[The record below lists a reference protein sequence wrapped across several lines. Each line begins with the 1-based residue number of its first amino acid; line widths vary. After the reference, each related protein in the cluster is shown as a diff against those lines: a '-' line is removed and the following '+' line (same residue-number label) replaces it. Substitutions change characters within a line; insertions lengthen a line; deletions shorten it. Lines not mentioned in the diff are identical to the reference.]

1 MDYFFKEMFLVC
13 LYMVCK
19 VEEYNLFVDRFVE
32 ILLVDCREK
41 IKDFILVYELFFM

>member
-1 MDYFFKEMFLVC
+1 MDYFLKEMFLVC

-32 ILLVDCREK
+32 IFLVDWRVK
-41 IKDFILVYELFFM
+41 IIDFIFVYELLLV